1 MSEESLKPPDGLETA
16 GRQLWDSVTATFV
29 LNAGEVEIL
38 RQAAATAD
46 EISLLEAELRSSSL
60 VVAGYSGQ
68 PRPNP
73 LLKIIQDHR
82 LLLRR
87 LVDSLAVARHL
98 RPLSAATPP
107 ARQGQAPADMFAFS
121 ALAQPHNQGPRGDIV
136 GDHAVNRERLRNPV
150 VAIAV
155 MTHPA
160 WGRSCGRPSRRL
172 ET

>member
-1 MSEESLKPPDGLETA
+1 MSDESLKPPDGLKTA

-29 LNAGEVEIL
+29 LNAGEIEIL

-46 EISLLEAELRSSSL
+46 EIALLEAELRASSF

-87 LVDSLAVARHL
+87 LVDSLALPDEGEESGL
-98 RPLSAATPP
+98 RPGQRHARRAAN
-107 ARQGQAPADMFAFS
+107 ARW
-121 ALAQPHNQGPRGDIV
+121 
-136 GDHAVNRERLRNPV
+136 RERADEGNGKLAELR
-150 VAIAV
+150 AA
-155 MTHPA
+155 A
-160 WGRSCGRPSRRL
+160 QGGW
-172 ET
+172 

>member
-1 MSEESLKPPDGLETA
+1 MPEESLKPPDGLETA

-46 EISLLEAELRSSSL
+46 EIALLEAELRASSL
-60 VVAGYSGQ
+60 VVAGYAGQ

-87 LVDSLAVARHL
+87 LVDSLALPDEGEESGL
-98 RPLSAATPP
+98 RPGQRHARRAA
-107 ARQGQAPADMFAFS
+107 QGRWNGYVPNGKLAELRAAD
-121 ALAQPHNQGPRGDIV
+121 
-136 GDHAVNRERLRNPV
+136 
-150 VAIAV
+150 
-155 MTHPA
+155 
-160 WGRSCGRPSRRL
+160 WGRGGEAS
-172 ET
+172 